1 MKVFFYYLPLLQ
13 QFNCFHYK
21 HMFDNTNMMTEYR
34 RDTKKIQQTVKV
46 LTGLSYCVES
56 IDSDC

>member
-1 MKVFFYYLPLLQ
+1 
-13 QFNCFHYK
+13 
-21 HMFDNTNMMTEYR
+21 MFDNTNMMTEYR